1 MVLVQ
6 QRPAEHVVG
15 AASVSVLSSVS
26 GSPRSAVILHAG
38 HDAVYLDLDGACL
51 GVLSSR
57 AVLVPCGVRT
67 QRPRLPA
74 LHPGDGATVGGG
86 RIELP
91 GLEVTVTQIVDTAV
105 GVLVTDDI
113 AHGAHLLRQAVGG
126 LLAGALAELPE
137 DPMQRLAVCD
147 PAAVTGLLGFG
158 SGLTPLGDDVL
169 AGWLAAGVA
178 TRHPALGAL
187 RSRVARSARRRTTTL
202 SATLLECAAR
212 GEGVPQFRNLL
223 RAMATGDP
231 ARVERAVDDLLDIGD
246 TSGSGLVLGALAAVE
261 SLQFLSPPLQG
272 ASR

>member
-1 MVLVQ
+1 M
-6 QRPAEHVVG
+6 AG
-15 AASVSVLSSVS
+15 AASVSVLGTVS
-26 GSPRSAVILHAG
+26 GPPRSAAVLHAG
-38 HDAVYLDLDGACL
+38 QDAVYVDLDGACL

-74 LHPGDGATVGGG
+74 LHPGDSATVGGG
-86 RIELP
+86 SIELP
-91 GLEVTVTQIVDTAV
+91 GLEVMVTHIVDTTV
-105 GVLVTDDI
+105 GVLVGDDLDS
-113 AHGAHLLRQAVGG
+113 GAHLLRHAVGDR
-126 LLAGALAELPE
+126 LAGALAELPE
-137 DPMQRLAVCD
+137 DPMRRLAACD
-147 PAAVTGLLGFG
+147 PAAVTGLMGFG

-178 TRHPALGAL
+178 TRHPALEAL
-187 RSRVARSARRRTTTL
+187 RSGVVRSARQRTTTL

-212 GEGVPQFRNLL
+212 GEGVPQFRSLL
-223 RAMATGDP
+223 LAMATGDP

-261 SLQFLSPPLQG
+261 SLQFLSSPLQG